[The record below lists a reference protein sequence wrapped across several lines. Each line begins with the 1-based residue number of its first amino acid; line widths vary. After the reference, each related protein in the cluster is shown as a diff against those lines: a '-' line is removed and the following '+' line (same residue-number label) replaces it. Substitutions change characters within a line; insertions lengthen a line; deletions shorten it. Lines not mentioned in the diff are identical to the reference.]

1 MNQRI
6 ALFPGSFDPI
16 TVGHES
22 IVRRALPLFDKV
34 IVAIG
39 FNINK
44 SGFFPLEKR
53 IKWIQDVFEGDDK
66 VEVVSYSMLTID
78 YCKQVGAQFILRG
91 LRTSADFEYERALGQ
106 TNRLLE
112 KGIETVFLLTEA
124 NHTFITS
131 TTVRDILRY
140 GGNAKDFL
148 PQKVKISIND
158 INND

>member
-16 TVGHES
+16 TAGHES

-44 SGFFPLEKR
+44 SGFFPLEQR
-53 IKWIQDVFEGDDK
+53 IKWIQDVFEGEDK

-78 YCKQVGAQFILRG
+78 YCKQVGASFILRG

-106 TNRLLE
+106 TNRLLD

-148 PQKVKISIND
+148 PEKVKISIKD
-158 INND
+158 INNG